1 MMSLIIGAGASGKS
15 EFAEKYAL
23 ERFDKH
29 KNTVSY
35 VRGGRIDYGFDGE
48 LIYLATMINS
58 DDETGERID
67 KHVRRR
73 QGMGFKTLE
82 VPKDLGRLGEGEI
95 RPNSVVLLECLST
108 LLANEMFSR
117 ENPAAGYEGISDK
130 IFEDIRKLKK
140 CCRDLMIVSNN
151 VFEDGV
157 EYTGETALYL
167 KYLGELHRRLVE
179 SCDEIYEVV
188 AGIPIR
194 HERPDK
200 MSAAHRRV
208 KGNTEKMNRWAL

>member
-29 KNTVSY
+29 KNTISS

-58 DDETGERID
+58 DAETDERID

-73 QGMGFKTLE
+73 SGMGFKTLE
-82 VPKDLGRLGEGEI
+82 VSTDLGKLGEQEI
-95 RPNSVVLLECLST
+95 KPNSVVLLECLST
-108 LLANEMFSR
+108 LLANEMFSKG
-117 ENPAAGYEGISDK
+117 EPAAGYEGISDK
-130 IFEDIRKLKK
+130 IFEDIRKLKNG
-140 CCRDLMIVSNN
+140 CRDLIIVSNN
-151 VFEDGV
+151 VFEDGQ

-167 KYLGELHRRLVE
+167 KYLGELHRRLGK
-179 SCDEIYEVV
+179 SCDEICEVV
-188 AGIPIR
+188 VGIPIR
-194 HERPDK
+194 HEKPDK
-200 MSAAHRRV
+200 PGTAHRRI
-208 KGNTEKMNRWAL
+208 KGNTEKMNRWV